1 MVARQ
6 GLRWVPPKAAFALF
20 LGFAAGPQGL
30 FYLGTQSCI
39 IIIPE
44 PPVHVITKPAAARP
58 PKFLIRAPVYIVSQ
72 CCRVLRGLECNID
85 PSFELGHG
93 RRLVSLTVKLTS
105 LNCSKSSEPAYCAR
119 PVLSLNLQHRAFL
132 EKNSQD
138 CRSSRPAPPAHPFL
152 PRASTKPRR
161 APSGPA
167 SSCCFP
173 PQPVG

>member
-1 MVARQ
+1 VVARQ
-6 GLRWVPPKAAFALF
+6 GLRWVT
-20 LGFAAGPQGL
+20 PQRRHCPLSRSRIRPLGL
-30 FYLGTQSCI
+30 FYLGTQPC

-44 PPVHVITKPAAARP
+44 PPVHVITKAAAARP
-58 PKFLIRAPVYIVSQ
+58 PKFLIRAPVYIVLQ
-72 CCRVLRGLECNID
+72 CCRVLRGLECNIN
-85 PSFELGHG
+85 PSVELGHG

-105 LNCSKSSEPAYCAR
+105 LNCSKSSEPAHRAR

-138 CRSSRPAPPAHPFL
+138 CRSSRPAPPAHPSL

-161 APSGPA
+161 APRGPA

-173 PQPVG
+173 PQQVG